1 MQLLLYFG
9 IFWGGLFVGYM
20 LHHWLISM
28 RSFDGIMRVTKED
41 EKTVYSLELTEE
53 PDMLAYQTLVIFKV
67 VTDLKVDPHRE

>member
-28 RSFDGIMRVTKED
+28 KSYDGTMRVILEE
-41 EKTVYSLELTEE
+41 EKTVYSLELAEDPIE
-53 PDMLAYQTLVIFKV
+53 LAHRPLVIFKV
-67 VTDLKVDPHRE
+67 ETVDSDRE